1 MTSAYTA
8 VKNFITFIIIGIGS
22 MLPGL
27 SGATLAV
34 VFGVYER
41 LIRDLA
47 KLRVYLIKDIK
58 FIIVVLLGFALGT
71 LICAKVLNHALED
84 YPVECLMFFIGLIIG
99 QIPLLVRTAN
109 QDAKTSRKG
118 LFGKD
123 CCIAFAV
130 GLAVTLLMI
139 VLDAVGQTGDVTIEH
154 NAIGFIIM
162 IGVGVI
168 FAVSAILPGLSHST
182 VLLVLGLMS
191 TFTAAISDLDFF
203 LLTPILLGLLA
214 GALGFS
220 KVIHRALED
229 HHLVTMMAILGLT
242 LGSIAVIAWY
252 VIKSF
257 TVTDFLIG
265 LVCLA
270 AGLVVSL
277 LSMQM
282 DYKHATKNL

>member
-71 LICAKVLNHALED
+71 LICAKVLNHALDD

-154 NAIGFIIM
+154 NATGFIIM

-168 FAVSAILPGLSHST
+168 FAISAILPGLSHST

-203 LLTPILLGLLA
+203 LLTPILLAYDATRSSTRFSTCNTNLIHTFHLTFLLIRLVRI
-214 GALGFS
+214 GRPIRPRTSLQGGSLCAL
-220 KVIHRALED
+220 D
-229 HHLVTMMAILGLT
+229 HVRIYIQLYI
-242 LGSIAVIAWY
+242 
-252 VIKSF
+252 
-257 TVTDFLIG
+257 
-265 LVCLA
+265 
-270 AGLVVSL
+270 
-277 LSMQM
+277 
-282 DYKHATKNL
+282 